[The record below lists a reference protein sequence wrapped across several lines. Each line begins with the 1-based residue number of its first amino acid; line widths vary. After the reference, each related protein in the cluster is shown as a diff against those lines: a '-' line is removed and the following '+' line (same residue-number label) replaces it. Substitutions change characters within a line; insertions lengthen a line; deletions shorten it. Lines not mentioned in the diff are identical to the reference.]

1 MATNLINQIKA
12 AMISA
17 MREKRG
23 ADLSTIRMLQ
33 AAIKQKEIDER
44 IVATESVV
52 LAIIEKM
59 IKQREESIRLF
70 ETGNRTELA
79 AKEQAEI
86 KTLQAFLPEPLSPQ
100 ALEDL
105 ITNAIAEA
113 KATSVKDMGRVM
125 ALLKPKI
132 QGRAP
137 VSTASAIIKSRLD
150 R

>member
-44 IVATESVV
+44 VVATESVV